1 MPRGSFG
8 RILCSTPSLSSNPA
22 RDLTPTLHHH
32 RSISYDDHSNC
43 SHMPMLTKF
52 MTCIFPPPSYF
63 LFLFLFVCVT
73 SIYSFIHLFHP
84 PTQAYL
90 ISHSVLYSCLY
101 PILAFHPHVSRATF
115 LVIKFPASSRSD
127 NSHSDFPFSPSHST
141 TLPPRAR
148 SWLLKTNGYILVTFC
163 FLIRT

>member
-8 RILCSTPSLSSNPA
+8 RILCSPPSPSSNPA
-22 RDLTPTLHHH
+22 RDLTPTLHHR

-52 MTCIFPPPSYF
+52 MTCIFPPSYF

-84 PTQAYL
+84 PTCVPTYLRLYFVSVLALQPSLSRLALCAIFMSISHYRPSTHTSVVPHSSSSNFRRATILIL
-90 ISHSVLYSCLY
+90 ISHSLLPTPPPYL
-101 PILAFHPHVSRATF
+101 LAHV
-115 LVIKFPASSRSD
+115 P
-127 NSHSDFPFSPSHST
+127 
-141 TLPPRAR
+141 
-148 SWLLKTNGYILVTFC
+148 GY
-163 FLIRT
+163 